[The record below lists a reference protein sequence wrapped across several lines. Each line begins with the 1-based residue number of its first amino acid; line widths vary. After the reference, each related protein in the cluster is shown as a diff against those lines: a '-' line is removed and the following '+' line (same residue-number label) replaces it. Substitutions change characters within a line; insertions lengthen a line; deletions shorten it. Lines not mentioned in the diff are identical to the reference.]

1 MRFYAYVTTTAVFLS
16 AYLLFVVQPMVGKYL
31 LPLLGGGPSVWN
43 TAMLFFQILLLGG
56 YAYAHGMARFVPVR
70 SQYIVHLSLFVLA
83 ALSLPLALTPGAE
96 PTGQDPM
103 MWQLRTMLGMAA
115 GPFFILSATAPLLQ
129 QWFSKTAHERAENP
143 YFLYAASNIGSMLAL
158 LSYPFLVE
166 PALNLSSQSFGW
178 SWGYGLLGVLILLSA
193 LLSKPATKVE
203 EKIESV
209 EEDVPITWRK
219 RGAWLLLSFIP
230 SSLMLGFTSYI
241 TSDVTTVPLFW
252 IIPLSL
258 YLLTFIIAFS
268 EKSFFSLPLTRIIQ
282 GASVLLLLFHM
293 MFNGQLVRW
302 EFAGVHVLFFFF
314 TALLCHQELVAQKP
328 KPRHLTEFFL
338 IMSLGGAL
346 GGLFNSIIAPLI
358 FSLPYEYMAT
368 ALLSTF
374 FRFSSSQ
381 PLGFL
386 RFERKDFLKKYAKF
400 AGVIALVIAI
410 LLVDMPLATS
420 VFGAGIIVL
429 CSYYMNSRL
438 TFGVLCALLF
448 LVFPIRQWT
457 LSGQDLVTSRNYY
470 GVIRVRDEGG
480 VRTLLHGVTNHG
492 GQSLDPKDPFKP
504 FGYYDSHSGLADVF
518 ALPYINAANQTRKIA
533 VIGLGTGAI
542 ACFFNREDRR
552 FNYYEIDPAVVE
564 VAQDPKYFTYLS
576 DCVSHSTVQTG
587 DGRLL
592 IAHAPDHSYDV
603 IALDAFTSDNI
614 PLHIITKEAMQLYL
628 QKLKPDGI
636 LVFHVTNRFFDLE
649 NELAVTAKAL
659 GYKTLFKFNIGDDP
673 RELKEAGKSLQL
685 ATQSSKYVVITSNES
700 VQADLLERAQKWKV
714 LTANEDWKPWTDS
727 YANILR
733 SIRQ

>member
-1 MRFYAYVTTTAVFLS
+1 MRLYAYIITSAVFLS

-56 YAYAHGMARFVPVR
+56 YAYAHGMARFVPLR
-70 SQYIVHLSLFVLA
+70 RQYIVHLSLFALA
-83 ALSLPLALTPGAE
+83 ALSLPLALTLGAE

-103 MWQLRTMLGMAA
+103 IWQLRTMMSMAA

-129 QWFSKTAHERAENP
+129 QWFSKTAHDRAENP

-166 PALNLSSQSFGW
+166 PALNLSAQSFLW
-178 SWGYGLLGVLILLSA
+178 SWGYALLGGLILVSV
-193 LLSKPATKVE
+193 LLARPATRSE
-203 EKIESV
+203 EKIETL
-209 EEDVPITWRK
+209 EDDIPVTWAQ

-282 GASVLLLLFHM
+282 GFSVLLLLFHM
-293 MFNGQLVRW
+293 MFTGLLVRW
-302 EFAGVHVLFFFF
+302 EYAGVHVFFFFF

-368 ALLSTF
+368 GLLSTF

-381 PLGFL
+381 PLCALTFD
-386 RFERKDFLKKYAKF
+386 RSNFLKKYAKF
-400 AGVIALVIAI
+400 AAVIALVIAI
-410 LLVDMPLATS
+410 FWINNPLATTLL
-420 VFGAGIIVL
+420 GAGIVVL
-429 CSYYMNSRL
+429 CGYYMNNRI
-438 TFGVLCALLF
+438 TFAVLCAFLF
-448 LVFPIRQWT
+448 IVFPIRQWT
-457 LSGQDLVTSRNYY
+457 LSGQDLLTSRNYY

-480 VRTLLHGVTNHG
+480 VRTLLHGITNHG
-492 GQSLDPKDPFKP
+492 GQSLDPNDPFKP

-518 ALPYINAANQTRKIA
+518 ALPYMNAANQPRKVAI
-533 VIGLGTGAI
+533 IGLGTGAI
-542 ACFFNREDRR
+542 ACFFNREDRS
-552 FNYYEIDPAVVE
+552 FDYYEIDPAVVD
-564 VAQDPKYFTYLS
+564 VAKDPRYFTYLS
-576 DCVSHSTVQTG
+576 NCVSHASVQTG

-603 IALDAFTSDNI
+603 IELDAFTSDNI
-614 PLHIITKEAMQLYL
+614 PLHIITKEAMQLYFK
-628 QKLKPDGI
+628 KLKPDGI

-649 NELAVTAKAL
+649 NELAVTANAL
-659 GYKTLFKFNIGDDP
+659 GYKALFKLNIGDDP
-673 RELKEAGKSLQL
+673 KKLKEEGKSLQL
-685 ATQSSKYVVITSNES
+685 AIQSSKYVVITSNEA
-700 VQADLLERAQKWKV
+700 VQADLLERATKWEV
-714 LTANEDWKPWTDS
+714 LTANEGWKPWTDD

-733 SIRQ
+733 SLR